1 MTHSI
6 RSLRAM
12 LVVALAALAALAMMS
27 TATLAQAPYPP
38 PPDTDFR
45 VICVP
50 ENPQPGQQVRCR
62 VEGAQPGEALE
73 ATAEIQGEVFYR
85 ESLTANPAGRANF
98 GFRVPSDAQ
107 PGDVV
112 TVRVVGAESG
122 EVASDTVTVREDPAA
137 DRRAVDP
144 REVSARPGTLPVTGG
159 QVALLAALGLGMVAT
174 GTLAIR
180 RRGTGRA

>member
-6 RSLRAM
+6 RSLRAL

-27 TATLAQAPYPP
+27 TAAFAQTPYPP
-38 PPDTDFR
+38 DADFG
-45 VICVP
+45 VVCVP
-50 ENPQPGQQVRCR
+50 ENPQPGQQVRCQI
-62 VEGAQPGEALE
+62 EGAQPGEALE
-73 ATAEIQGEVFYR
+73 VTAEIGGVVFYR
-85 ESLTANPAGRANF
+85 ESLTANQAGRASF

-159 QVALLAALGLGMVAT
+159 QVTLLAALGLGMVAT

-180 RRGTGRA
+180 RRGTGKA